1 MCLSLVI
8 IKYNVLT
15 AKIAII
21 LQISTTEHADLSL
34 FRLYIYYKVGTD
46 FSLFCN
52 WIWMLLKKTVSLQ
65 SIMKLKTMKKLL
77 LLTAIVLQVLTAE
90 AQSVRETILLDKGW
104 KFMLGH
110 AANPKKDFGCGT
122 EYFNYLTKAS
132 SIHNEG
138 PYVQKF
144 DDSSWQEVQIPHD
157 WVATL
162 PYASEASHSHGY
174 KTVGWKYPETSVGW
188 YRKTLTIP
196 AGDLGKRLLLRF
208 DGIFRNATV
217 WFNGFYMGTEPSGY
231 ATQVYDITPYVKYG
245 EQNLICVRADASL
258 EEGWF
263 YEGAGIY
270 RDVCLEKMEEVSVA
284 PFGTFVYAE
293 LQQPYNHAVVHIK
306 TEVTNSGLKTQLYE
320 VEQRMLDAEGREVA
334 HVSGFMYP
342 ILAKE
347 TRTCDHRIKIS
358 NPHLWSTT
366 DPYLY
371 KVETTVKVD
380 GKVTDVYETTTGLRD
395 IKFDAE
401 KGFLLNGKPLKL
413 KGVNMHQDHAGVGAA
428 IPDALQAWRI
438 KQLKKM
444 GCNAYRA
451 SHNPMT
457 PALLDI
463 CDREGML
470 VIDENRLMGINDEH
484 LRLLER
490 MIKRDRN
497 HPSIIL
503 WSDGNEEWGLENNIQ
518 GTRLAEAMREYTRLF
533 DPTRPSTVANAGGT
547 ELIKGL
553 DVVGFNYIVQNDV
566 DNRKKNNPLWK
577 IVGTEET
584 SGCGTRGWYFK
595 EENYKGRMVSLNRTN
610 EQNYENIIERGW
622 KFYAERPW
630 AAGLFYWT
638 GFDYRGEPN
647 PLSYPAHDSEFGIF
661 DYCGF
666 PKDEAYYLKAWWT
679 EEPVLHIFP
688 HWNLQGHEGE
698 EVELWAYS
706 NCDEVE
712 LVVNGKKLGRQ
723 QMPKNG
729 HLKWKAVYQPGKV
742 VAYGYKNGK
751 RTMTQ
756 TIETTKEA
764 YKTVLKTDRQELTAD
779 GRDVAVVTVEVQDQ
793 KGRVVPDACP
803 LLTFTLEGN
812 GRILSAGNGDPMYL
826 GEDHPKEKDCRQF
839 TIPAFNGLAQVLV
852 QSGEEASTITLRCE
866 GEKLQTGSVSM
877 IEKSK

>member
-1 MCLSLVI
+1 MKRLLPLLIVMLT
-8 IKYNVLT
+8 LT
-15 AKIAII
+15 AY
-21 LQISTTEHADLSL
+21 
-34 FRLYIYYKVGTD
+34 R
-46 FSLFCN
+46 
-52 WIWMLLKKTVSLQ
+52 
-65 SIMKLKTMKKLL
+65 
-77 LLTAIVLQVLTAE
+77 
-90 AQSVRETILLDKGW
+90 AQAQQVRETVLLDKGW
-104 KFMLGH
+104 KFSLGH
-110 AANPKKDFGCGT
+110 AGDPKKDFGCGT

-138 PYVQKF
+138 PYSLKF
-144 DDSSWQEVQIPHD
+144 DDTKWQDVQLPHD
-157 WVATL
+157 WVTTL
-162 PYASEASHSHGY
+162 PYAAEASHSHGY
-174 KTVGWKYPETSVGW
+174 KTVGWKYPESSVGW
-188 YRKTLTIP
+188 YRKQFTIP
-196 AGDLGKRLLLRF
+196 ATDLGKRLMLRF
-208 DGIFRNATV
+208 DGIFRSAQV
-217 WFNGFYMGTEPSGY
+217 WLNGFYMGTEPSGY

-245 EQNLICVRADASL
+245 EPNLICVRADATL

-270 RDVCLEKMEEVSVA
+270 RDVWLEKMAEVSVA

-293 LQQPYNHAVVHIK
+293 LQQPYDHAVVHVK

-380 GKVTDVYETTTGLRD
+380 DKVTDVYETTIGLRD
-395 IKFDAE
+395 IRFDAE
-401 KGFLLNGKPLKL
+401 RGFLLNGEPLKL

-438 KQLKKM
+438 KQLKAF

-503 WSDGNEEWGLENNIQ
+503 WSDGNEEWGLENSVQ

-566 DNRKKNNPLWK
+566 DNRKKNNPSWR

-595 EENYKGRMVSLNRTN
+595 DADYPGRMVSLNRTN
-610 EQNYENIIERGW
+610 EQGYENIIERGW

-679 EEPVLHIFP
+679 QEPVLHIFP

-712 LVVNGKKLGRQ
+712 LIVNGKKLGRQ

-729 HLKWKAVYQPGKV
+729 HLTWKATYQPGKV
-742 VAYGYKNGK
+742 VAYGYRNGK

-756 TIETTKEA
+756 VIETTKAA
-764 YKTVLKTDRQELTAD
+764 YKTVLKADRQELTAD

-812 GRILSAGNGDPMYL
+812 GRVLGAGNGDPMYL
-826 GEDHPKEKDCRQF
+826 GADHPKDKDCRQF

-852 QSGEEASTITLRCE
+852 QSGEEASTITLRCQS
-866 GEKLQTGSVSM
+866 EKLQTGSVC
-877 IEKSK
+877 ITEKSK

>member
-1 MCLSLVI
+1 MKRLLPLLIVMLI
-8 IKYNVLT
+8 LT
-15 AKIAII
+15 VY
-21 LQISTTEHADLSL
+21 
-34 FRLYIYYKVGTD
+34 R
-46 FSLFCN
+46 
-52 WIWMLLKKTVSLQ
+52 
-65 SIMKLKTMKKLL
+65 
-77 LLTAIVLQVLTAE
+77 
-90 AQSVRETILLDKGW
+90 AQAQQVRETVLLDKGW
-104 KFMLGH
+104 KFSLGH
-110 AANPKKDFGCGT
+110 AGDPKKDFGCGT

-138 PYVQKF
+138 PYSLKF
-144 DDSSWQEVQIPHD
+144 DDTKWQDVQFPHD
-157 WVATL
+157 WVTTL
-162 PYASEASHSHGY
+162 PYAAEASHSHGY
-174 KTVGWKYPETSVGW
+174 KTVGWKYPESSVGW
-188 YRKTLTIP
+188 YRKQFTIP
-196 AGDLGKRLLLRF
+196 ATDLGKRLVLRF
-208 DGIFRNATV
+208 DGIFRSAQV
-217 WFNGFYMGTEPSGY
+217 WLNGFYMGTEPSGY

-245 EQNLICVRADASL
+245 KENLICVRADATL

-270 RDVCLEKMEEVSVA
+270 RDVWLEKMAEVSVA

-293 LQQPYNHAVVHIK
+293 LQQPYDHAVVHVK

-334 HVSGFMYP
+334 HVSGIMYP
-342 ILAKE
+342 LLAKE
-347 TRTCDHRIKIS
+347 TRTSDHRIKIS

-380 GKVTDVYETTTGLRD
+380 GKVTDVYTTTTGLRD

-401 KGFLLNGKPLKL
+401 RGFLLNGEPLKL
-413 KGVNMHQDHAGVGAA
+413 KGANMHQDHAGVGSA

-438 KQLKKM
+438 KQLKQF

-503 WSDGNEEWGLENNIQ
+503 WSDGNEEWGLENSVQ
-518 GTRLAEAMREYTRLF
+518 GTRLAEAMREYTRLY

-566 DNRKKNNPLWK
+566 DNRKKNNPSWK

-595 EENYKGRMVSLNRTN
+595 DENCKGRMVSLNRTN

-622 KFYAERPW
+622 KFYDERPW

-647 PLSYPAHDSEFGIF
+647 PLSYPAHESEFGIL

-666 PKDEAYYLKAWWT
+666 WKDEAWYLKSWWT
-679 EEPVLHIFP
+679 SAPVLHIFP

-712 LVVNGKKLGRQ
+712 LIVNGKKLGRQ
-723 QMPKNG
+723 AMPKNG

-756 TIETTKEA
+756 VIETTKPA
-764 YKTVLKTDRQELTAD
+764 YKLVLKSDRQEIMAD
-779 GRDVAVVTVEVQDQ
+779 GRDVAVITVEVQDQ
-793 KGRVVPDACP
+793 KGRIVPDACP
-803 LLTFTLEGN
+803 MLNLTLEGE
-812 GRILSAGNGDPMYL
+812 GRILGVGNGDPMYL
-826 GEDHPKEKDCRQF
+826 GADHPKEHNCKSF
-839 TIPAFNGLAQVLV
+839 SIPAFNGLAQVIV
-852 QSGEEASTITLRCE
+852 QSSENPSQVTLRCQS
-866 GEKLQTGSVSM
+866 EKLQTGSVC
-877 IEKSK
+877 ITEKSK

>member
-1 MCLSLVI
+1 M
-8 IKYNVLT
+8 
-15 AKIAII
+15 
-21 LQISTTEHADLSL
+21 
-34 FRLYIYYKVGTD
+34 R
-46 FSLFCN
+46 
-52 WIWMLLKKTVSLQ
+52 
-65 SIMKLKTMKKLL
+65 LKTI
-77 LLTAIVLQVLTAE
+77 LLTALGCMLSMVLS

-104 KFMLGH
+104 KFAFGH
-110 AANPKKDFGCGT
+110 AADPAKDFGCGT

-138 PYVQKF
+138 PYAAKF
-144 DDSSWQEVQIPHD
+144 DDAAWQEVQIPHD
-157 WVATL
+157 WVTTL
-162 PYASEASHSHGY
+162 PYAPDASHSHGY

-188 YRKTLTIP
+188 YRKVLTIP
-196 AGDLGKRLLLRF
+196 NEDLGKRLMLRF
-208 DGIFRNATV
+208 DGIFRNARV

-231 ATQVYDITPYVKYG
+231 ATQVYDITPYIKYG
-245 EQNLICVRADASL
+245 DENLICVRVDASL

-270 RDVCLEKMEEVSVA
+270 RDVWLEKSAEVSVA

-293 LQQPYNHAVVHIK
+293 LKPPYDVAVIHVK
-306 TEVTNSGLKTQLYE
+306 TEVTNGGLKPQQYE
-320 VEQRMLDAEGREVA
+320 VEQRLLDAEGREVA
-334 HVSGFMYP
+334 RANGIVNP
-342 ILAKE
+342 LQAKE
-347 TRTCDHRIKIS
+347 TRSCQHMMKLA
-358 NPHLWSTT
+358 NPHLWSTA

-371 KVETTVKVD
+371 KMETTVKVD
-380 GKVTDVYETTTGLRD
+380 GKVVDIYTTTTGFRD
-395 IKFDAE
+395 IAFDAE
-401 KGFLLNGKPLKL
+401 QGFLLNGKPLKL

-438 KQLKKM
+438 RQLKAF

-463 CDREGML
+463 CDREGIL

-484 LRLLER
+484 LQLLER
-490 MIKRDRN
+490 MIRRDRN

-503 WSDGNEEWGLENNIQ
+503 WSDGNEEWGLENTIQ
-518 GTRLAEAMREYTRLF
+518 GKRVAEAMREYTRLF

-566 DNRKKNNPLWK
+566 DNRKAANPSWK

-584 SGCGTRGWYFK
+584 TGCGTRGWYFDSPD
-595 EENYKGRMVSLNRTN
+595 YPGRMVSMNRDTTHHHV
-610 EQNYENIIERGW
+610 ENVIERGW
-622 KFYAERPW
+622 QFYAERPW

-647 PLSYPAHDSEFGIF
+647 PLKYPAHDSEFGIF

-666 PKDEAYYLKAWWT
+666 PKDEAYYLKSWWT
-679 EEPVLHIFP
+679 DEPTLHIFP

-723 QMPKNG
+723 PMPKNG
-729 HLKWKAVYQPGKV
+729 HLTWRAVYQPGRV
-742 VAYGYKNGK
+742 VAYGYKGGK
-751 RTMTQ
+751 RIMTQ
-756 TIETTKEA
+756 TVETTQPA
-764 YKTVLKTDRQELTAD
+764 SQIVLKADRTQLTAD
-779 GRDVAVVTVEVQDQ
+779 GRDVAVVTVEVQD
-793 KGRVVPDACP
+793 KRGRVVPDACP
-803 LLTFTLEGN
+803 LLTFTLQGE
-812 GRILSAGNGDPMYL
+812 GRILGVGNGAPMYL
-826 GEDHPKEKDCRQF
+826 GQDHPSEKDCKTF
-839 TIPAFNGLAQVLV
+839 SIPAFNGLAQVII
-852 QSGEEASTITLRCE
+852 QSTDTPSALTLTCNGEGL
-866 GEKLQTGSVSM
+866 KDGSVAFTT
-877 IEKSK
+877 K

>member
-1 MCLSLVI
+1 MLALM
-8 IKYNVLT
+8 LT
-15 AKIAII
+15 AY
-21 LQISTTEHADLSL
+21 H
-34 FRLYIYYKVGTD
+34 
-46 FSLFCN
+46 
-52 WIWMLLKKTVSLQ
+52 
-65 SIMKLKTMKKLL
+65 
-77 LLTAIVLQVLTAE
+77 AE
-90 AQSVRETILLDKGW
+90 AQQIRETILLDKGW
-104 KFMLGH
+104 KFALGN
-110 AANPKKDFGCGT
+110 ASDPKKDFGCGT

-138 PYVQKF
+138 PYSLKF
-144 DDSSWQEVQIPHD
+144 DDTKWQDVQLPHD
-157 WVATL
+157 WVTTL
-162 PYASEASHSHGY
+162 PYAAEASHSHGY
-174 KTVGWKYPETSVGW
+174 KTVGWKYPESSVGW
-188 YRKTLTIP
+188 YRKQLAIP
-196 AGDLGKRLLLRF
+196 ATDLGKRLMLRF
-208 DGIFRNATV
+208 DGIFRSAQV
-217 WFNGFYMGTEPSGY
+217 WLNGFYMGTEPSGY
-231 ATQVYDITPYVKYG
+231 ATQVFDITPYVKYG
-245 EQNLICVRADASL
+245 EPNLICVRADATL

-270 RDVCLEKMEEVSVA
+270 RDVWLEKSAEVSVA
-284 PFGTFVYAE
+284 PFGTFVYAQ
-293 LQQPYNHAVVHIK
+293 LQQPYDQATIFVE
-306 TEVTNSGLKTQLYE
+306 TEVHNASLKSCQCE
-320 VEQRMLDAEGREVA
+320 VQQRLLDAEGREVA
-334 HVSGFMYP
+334 KSTDASLP
-342 ILAKE
+342 LKAKQ
-347 TRTCDHRIKIS
+347 TRGIKQQMVLT
-358 NPHLWSTT
+358 NPHLWSTA

-371 KVETTVKVD
+371 QVETTISVR
-380 GKVTDVYETTTGLRD
+380 GTVTDVYTTTTGVRD
-395 IKFDAE
+395 IQFDADR
-401 KGFLLNGKPLKL
+401 GFLLNGQPLKL

-438 KQLKKM
+438 KQLKTF

-463 CDREGML
+463 CDREGIL

-518 GTRLAEAMREYTRLF
+518 GTRLAEAMREYTRLY

-566 DNRKKNNPLWK
+566 DNRKKNNPSWR

-584 SGCGTRGWYFK
+584 SGCGTRGWYFRDAD
-595 EENYKGRMVSLNRTN
+595 YPGRMVSLNREPTAN
-610 EQNYENIIERGW
+610 GQQPIANVIERGW

-679 EEPVLHIFP
+679 QEPVLHIFP

-712 LVVNGKKLGRQ
+712 LIVNGKKLGRQ
-723 QMPKNG
+723 PMPKNG
-729 HLKWKAVYQPGKV
+729 HLTWKATYQPGKV

-756 TIETTKEA
+756 AIETTKA
-764 YKTVLKTDRQELTAD
+764 PYKTVLKADRQELMAD
-779 GRDVAVVTVEVQDQ
+779 GRDVAVITVEVQDQ
-793 KGRVVPDACP
+793 EGRVVPDACP

-812 GRILSAGNGDPMYL
+812 GRILGAGNGDPMYL
-826 GEDHPKEKDCRQF
+826 GGDHPKDKDCRQF
-839 TIPAFNGLAQVLV
+839 TVPAFNGLAQVLV
-852 QSGEEASTITLRCE
+852 QSVEEASTITLRCK
-866 GEKLQTGSVSM
+866 GEKLQTGSVC
-877 IEKSK
+877 ITEKSK

>member
-1 MCLSLVI
+1 MKRLLPLLIVMLT
-8 IKYNVLT
+8 LT
-15 AKIAII
+15 AY
-21 LQISTTEHADLSL
+21 
-34 FRLYIYYKVGTD
+34 R
-46 FSLFCN
+46 
-52 WIWMLLKKTVSLQ
+52 
-65 SIMKLKTMKKLL
+65 
-77 LLTAIVLQVLTAE
+77 
-90 AQSVRETILLDKGW
+90 AQAQQVRESVLLDKGW
-104 KFMLGH
+104 KFSLGH
-110 AANPKKDFGCGT
+110 AGDPKKDFGCGT

-138 PYVQKF
+138 PYSLKF
-144 DDSSWQEVQIPHD
+144 DDTKWQDVQLPHD
-157 WVATL
+157 WVTTL
-162 PYASEASHSHGY
+162 PYAAEASHSHGY
-174 KTVGWKYPETSVGW
+174 KTVGWKYPESSVGW
-188 YRKTLTIP
+188 YRKQFTIP
-196 AGDLGKRLLLRF
+196 ATDLGKRLVLRF
-208 DGIFRNATV
+208 DGIFRSAQV
-217 WFNGFYMGTEPSGY
+217 WLNGFYMGTEPSGY

-245 EQNLICVRADASL
+245 KENLICVRADATL

-270 RDVCLEKMEEVSVA
+270 RDVWLEKMAEVSVA

-293 LQQPYNHAVVHIK
+293 LQQPYDHAVVHVK

-380 GKVTDVYETTTGLRD
+380 DKVTDVYETTIGLRD

-401 KGFLLNGKPLKL
+401 RGFLLNGEPLKL
-413 KGVNMHQDHAGVGAA
+413 KGVNMHQDHAGVGSA

-438 KQLKKM
+438 KQLKQF

-497 HPSIIL
+497 HPCIIL
-503 WSDGNEEWGLENNIQ
+503 WSDGNEEWGLENSVQ

-533 DPTRPSTVANAGGT
+533 DPSRPSTVANAGGT

-566 DNRKKNNPLWK
+566 DNRKKNNPSWK

-595 EENYKGRMVSLNRTN
+595 DANYPGRMVSLNRTN
-610 EQNYENIIERGW
+610 EQGYENIIERGW

-679 EEPVLHIFP
+679 QEPVLHIFP

-712 LVVNGKKLGRQ
+712 LIVNGKKLGRQ

-729 HLKWKAVYQPGKV
+729 HLTWKATYQPGKV
-742 VAYGYKNGK
+742 VAYGYRNGK

-756 TIETTKEA
+756 VIETTKAA
-764 YKTVLKTDRQELTAD
+764 YKTVLKADRQELTAD

-812 GRILSAGNGDPMYL
+812 GRILGAGNGDPMYL
-826 GEDHPKEKDCRQF
+826 GADHPKDKDCRQF

-852 QSGEEASTITLRCE
+852 QSGEEASTITLRCQS
-866 GEKLQTGSVSM
+866 EKLQTGSVC
-877 IEKSK
+877 ITEKSK